1 MIVHDWPTCNCPQQQ
16 KAWTPL
22 IFSCRKRGSTDFYR
36 PQRSCEGY
44 VFTPVWLSAGGGGG
58 GLPQCMLGYHHHPLL
73 EQAPPREQA
82 PPWSRHP
89 PRADTPPGRWLL
101 LRTVRIL
108 LECILVN
115 IVLFNLRYL
124 AGNCT
129 FLYKK
134 YFSKIYLHQYS
145 ESHFYWI
152 AGPFGLVEKM
162 TISLTM
168 SPGHMPKNPY
178 LQSCGGIPM
187 DLNITK
193 EIVSILTF
201 PNTNW
206 MFITVINTCIM
217 FVKSNMHW
225 NNATY

>member
-1 MIVHDWPTCNCPQQQ
+1 MFLHLSGCLQGAGEGSASVHAGIPPPSPPGAGTPGSRHPQTG
-16 KAWTPL
+16 TPL
-22 IFSCRKRGSTDFYR
+22 
-36 PQRSCEGY
+36 
-44 VFTPVWLSAGGGGG
+44 
-58 GLPQCMLGYHHHPLL
+58 
-73 EQAPPREQA
+73 EQT
-82 PPWSRHP
+82 P
-89 PRADTPPGRWLL
+89 PRADTLPGRWL
-101 LRTVRIL
+101 RIL

-115 IVLFNLRYL
+115 IALFNLRYL

-145 ESHFYWI
+145 ESYFYWI

-193 EIVSILTF
+193 EIVSTLRF